1 MKHIVFAL
9 FHDSKSAGEAV
20 AELKNM
26 DYAENISL
34 VAKREDEKEAET
46 HQIKEDFTDGTVAGV
61 AVGGVTG
68 ALAGIIAG
76 LTAVAV
82 PGFGMFVIGGPLL
95 AAWGI
100 SGGVLG
106 ALAGGLVGALV
117 DLGIPEETAKVYE
130 ERIRAG
136 EVLVAVH
143 AEHEHEETV
152 QETLTRKG
160 ASESFIVHAGE

>member
-9 FHDSKSAGEAV
+9 FHDSDAAGKAV
-20 AELKNM
+20 AELKHM
-26 DYAENISL
+26 DYAEDISI
-34 VAKREDEKEAET
+34 VAQREDEKEPDT
-46 HQIKEDFTDGTVAGV
+46 HQVKEDVTDGTVAGV

-68 ALAGIIAG
+68 VLAGIIAG
-76 LTAVAV
+76 LTAVTV
-82 PGFGMFVIGGPLL
+82 PGLGVFLVGGPLL
-95 AAWGI
+95 ATWGI

-117 DLGIPEETAKVYE
+117 DLGIPEETAKGYE

-143 AEHEHEETV
+143 TDHEDEKTV
-152 QETLTRKG
+152 QDTLTAKG
-160 ASESFIVHAGE
+160 ASESFIVHDGD